1 MGLIRHARRAFLSPS
16 VRALLPCFRAVAV
29 LGLLV
34 AAPPLAGAAELR
46 LRIVAANLTSGTGQD
61 YDLGHGN
68 RILQGLKPDVALV
81 QEFNYLSNTTSNIR
95 SWVDSVFGS
104 SFHYFREGGGSIP
117 NGIVSRYPILAAGE
131 WDDTTLSD
139 RDFAWAR
146 LDIPGDKDLWVISV
160 HLKASSGSAAQRNT
174 QAQALRSLIQANI
187 PAQDYLV
194 LGGDFNTFSRTES
207 CISTFSS
214 LLITSAPYPGD
225 QSGDDDTNAARSSP
239 YDWVL
244 ADADLDPLEIPVVLG
259 SNTFPQGLVFDSRVY
274 TPLSEVPPV
283 LVSDSAAT
291 NMQHM
296 AVVRDFGIPV
306 NTPPQITAGS
316 AVNVTMS
323 RNSSPVPFDLSLDA
337 TDSDGDPLV
346 WSVGTAPTH
355 GQATT
360 QTPTQP
366 AGAECLVSYTPALN
380 YVGSDQFV
388 VGVSDGQG
396 GTASI
401 IVHVT
406 INPPPNLPPSITMGN
421 SVTVKMSADGHPFPF
436 ALQLEAIDPDGN
448 TLTWTIGTNGSH
460 GTAALQ
466 NGTVG
471 DSVALSYVPNSGFTG
486 TDSFVVQ
493 VTDSPGAQASITVEV
508 NVTADPGPFGEWLL
522 AQFGSLPPQNRGTI
536 WGPLADPDGDGRSN
550 LEEFAMNTDP
560 ESPDAASAL
569 LELKPVWIAGQLR
582 LNLLLTERMDISGHP
597 ALRYIVEERL
607 SGSNGWRQMDA
618 LSYTQLSQVV
628 TAPLRLTTLRLNFA
642 PASIGRRW
650 YRLRYQW

>member
-1 MGLIRHARRAFLSPS
+1 MLLCLRAI
-16 VRALLPCFRAVAV
+16 AV
-29 LGLLV
+29 LVLLV
-34 AAPPLAGAAELR
+34 ATPSRVGAAELR

-68 RILQGLKPDVALV
+68 RILQGLKPDVCLV
-81 QEFNYLSNTTSNIR
+81 QELNYLSNTASNIR

-104 SFHYFREGGGSIP
+104 SFHYFREAGGGIP
-117 NGIVSRYPILAAGE
+117 NAVVSRYPILAAGE

-139 RDFAWAR
+139 RDFVWAR

-207 CISTFSS
+207 CINTFSS
-214 LLITSAPYPGD
+214 LFITAAPYPVD
-225 QSGDDDTNAARSSP
+225 QSTDGDTNAGRSSP

-283 LVSDSAAT
+283 LLSDSAAT

-306 NTPPQITAGS
+306 NGPPQITAGS

-323 RNSSPVPFDLSLDA
+323 RNGSPIPFALSLAA
-337 TDSDGDPLV
+337 TDPDGDPLV
-346 WSVGTAPTH
+346 WSVGTPPTH

-360 QTPTQP
+360 QTLNQP
-366 AGAECLVSYTPALN
+366 AGTQCQVSYTPALN
-380 YVGSDQFV
+380 YVGSDLFV
-388 VGVSDGQG
+388 VSVSDGQG
-396 GTASI
+396 GSANIT
-401 IVHVT
+401 VQVT
-406 INPPPNLPPSITMGN
+406 ILPPPNQPPTITTG
-421 SVTVKMSADGHPFPF
+421 SRVAVKMSRDGHPFPF
-436 ALQLEAIDPDGN
+436 ALQLNALDPEGQA
-448 TLTWTIGTNGSH
+448 LTWSIGSNGSK
-460 GTAALQ
+460 GTAALR

-471 DSVALSYVPNSGFTG
+471 SSVALSYAPNAGFAG
-486 TDSFVVQ
+486 TDSFVVR
-493 VTDSPGAQASITVEV
+493 VTDAPGAQASITVEV
-508 NVTADPGPFGEWLL
+508 TVTADGGPFGEWLL
-522 AQFGSLPPQNRGTI
+522 AQFGALPPQNRSTV

-569 LELKPVWIAGQLR
+569 LELQPVRIAGQLR
-582 LNLLLTERMDISGHP
+582 LNLLLTERMDTSGLP

-618 LSYTQLSQVV
+618 LSYTLLSQVV
-628 TAPLRLTTLRLNFA
+628 TAPLRHTTLRLSFA
-642 PASIGRRW
+642 PSSVGRRW